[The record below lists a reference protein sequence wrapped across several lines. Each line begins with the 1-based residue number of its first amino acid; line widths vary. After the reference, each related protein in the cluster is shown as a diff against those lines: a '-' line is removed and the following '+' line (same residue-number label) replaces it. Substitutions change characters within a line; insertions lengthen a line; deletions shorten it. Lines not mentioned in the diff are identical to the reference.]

1 MPNSDLTKEIALL
14 RQDLLDSGYS
24 KPGVLRL
31 LGRQSLVEA
40 KHGAPWSARRKLA
53 DALSDTKSEDHLLS
67 VLVSL
72 FVVGDS
78 LPSSVV
84 ERVFSAL
91 TIAGAKQ
98 LGIIAPG
105 VPGTVTA
112 AFSITPHTTILGE
125 TNSTMWIISDLD
137 DHLRTNYARHDH
149 VMGIGGATLSLIS
162 AIPNE
167 PIVYSADVGTGN
179 GLVALELA
187 QISKQVLAT
196 DISKRALLFA
206 KLNAQL
212 NNVENISWGEG
223 DLFDPIQ
230 GQKFDLIV
238 SNPPFVITPQGELSH
253 WEYRSNFETGDA
265 LLNRMLKDVG
275 KYLYHDGTFI
285 ALGNWE
291 ENISPGDKNLSYWII
306 ERGSQTPLEYVETW
320 LRDSGVL
327 QGSIEYSDFKKQ
339 WIKDFNIRDVTE
351 ITYGYILIR
360 NVAIAEPIKRTEL
373 ISGPLGMHTENT
385 SIDGSSEVEMFGQNW
400 SSYFSA
406 VHRIHAMSK
415 LEILDTVFFRNKSV
429 YELRTLVPG
438 TENIIALN
446 LIKQGGIE
454 RQVQVDTTIAA
465 VVGACDGELNLGQII
480 NALCV
485 LLEVSYEQLE
495 AEVLSKINELLWL
508 GILST
513 ALPD

>member
-1 MPNSDLTKEIALL
+1 MPNSDLSNEIALL
-14 RQDLLDSGYS
+14 RQDLLKSGYS
-24 KPGVLRL
+24 KPAVLRI
-31 LGRQSLVEA
+31 LGRESLVEA
-40 KHGAPWSARRKLA
+40 QHGAPWSARRRLA
-53 DALSDTKSEDHLLS
+53 DALANKQSEDHLLS
-67 VLVSL
+67 ILVSL

-78 LPSSVV
+78 LPSTVV
-84 ERVFSAL
+84 ERAFSAL

-98 LGIIAPG
+98 LGIIAAG

-112 AFSITPHTTILGE
+112 AFSITPHTTILGK

-137 DHLRTNYARHDH
+137 DHLRTNYVRHDH
-149 VMGIGGATLSLIS
+149 VMGIGGATFSLIS

-167 PIVYSADVGTGN
+167 PVVYSADVGTGS

-212 NNVENISWGEG
+212 NLVENISWGEG
-223 DLFDPIQ
+223 DLFNPLR

-238 SNPPFVITPQGELSH
+238 SNPPFVITPQGNLPH
-253 WEYRSNFETGDA
+253 WEYRSSVETGDA
-265 LLNRMLKDVG
+265 LLTRMLAEVG
-275 KYLYHDGTFI
+275 QYLYHDGTFI

-291 ENISPGDKNLSYWII
+291 EKITPGDVNLSYWII
-306 ERGSQTPLEYVETW
+306 ERGSQSPLQYVETW
-320 LRDSGVL
+320 LRDSGIL
-327 QGSIEYSDFKKQ
+327 QGSVEYSDFKKQ
-339 WIKDFNIRDVTE
+339 WIKDFNLRDVAK

-360 NVAIAEPIKRTEL
+360 NIETSEPIKRIEF
-373 ISGPLGMHTENT
+373 IPGPLGLHSENIPI
-385 SIDGSSEVEMFGQNW
+385 SDASEIELFGQNW
-400 SSYFSA
+400 SSYFA
-406 VHRIHAMSK
+406 TVHQLQDMNKS
-415 LEILDTVFFRNKSV
+415 EILHTVFFRNKTV

-446 LIKQGGIE
+446 LIKQNGIE

-465 VVGACDGELNLGQII
+465 VVGACDGELTLGQII
-480 NALCV
+480 DALCV
-485 LLEVSYEQLE
+485 LLEVNYEQLE
-495 AEVLSKINELLWL
+495 LEILSKLNELLWL

-513 ALPD
+513 ASPE